1 MSPAPEG
8 TPWWVWLI
16 AVMVPAMAAIAVA
29 QIQQRRR
36 VDTVVEQV
44 KNTHDTNLRADL
56 DEAKAQ
62 ATLAKESAHR
72 VERLVE
78 DLLKTIRWVEA
89 SMDRREGLH
98 AQFEH
103 ESAADR
109 QRIRRDLAE
118 MRAESQAERQRVK
131 QELDRYQLEQR
142 GQSGIDAEGV
152 DRSR

>member
-1 MSPAPEG
+1 
-8 TPWWVWLI
+8 
-16 AVMVPAMAAIAVA
+16 MVPAMAAIAVA

-44 KNTHDTNLRADL
+44 KNTHDTNLRVDL

-98 AQFEH
+98 AKFEH
-103 ESAADR
+103 ESASDR
-109 QRIRRDLAE
+109 AAIRQDLAE
-118 MRAESQAERQRVK
+118 IRAESQADRRRIK
-131 QELDRYQLEQR
+131 QELERYHVEQR

-152 DRSR
+152 DRRR